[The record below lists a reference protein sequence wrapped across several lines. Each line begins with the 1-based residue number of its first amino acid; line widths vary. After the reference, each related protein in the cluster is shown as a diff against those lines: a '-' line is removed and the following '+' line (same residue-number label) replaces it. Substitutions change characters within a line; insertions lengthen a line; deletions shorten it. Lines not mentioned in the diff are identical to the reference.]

1 MLVEALQISQNTRS
15 IVIQMVHSHFKSLI
29 ILTSEVPCLRR
40 VEQLWKVVE
49 ILADG
54 QIFAPVI
61 EGSERLAPAGHVA
74 FRD

>member
-1 MLVEALQISQNTRS
+1 MLIESLQISQNTRG

-29 ILTSEVPCLRR
+29 ILTSEVPRLRR

-49 ILADG
+49 VLPDG
-54 QIFAPVI
+54 QIFASVI

-74 FRD
+74 F